1 MYVIKRD
8 GNPER
13 VSFDKITRR
22 LQVLCQLEPALASD
36 VDPVLVTQKVVQGVY
51 NGVHTAQLDH
61 LAAETAAYMGSLNPG
76 YNVLAARI
84 AISNLQKD
92 TSESLLETARTL
104 HTYVNSKTGL
114 NSALIADDVF
124 EVIANNTEALEA
136 AIKYERDFNYT
147 YFGFKTLERS
157 YLFRVDGK
165 IVERPQHMLMRV
177 AVGLHK
183 DNIPAVIETYDLLS
197 QQLFT
202 HATPTLFN
210 AGTPRPQL
218 SSCFLLTMKEDSI
231 EGIYDTLKQCA
242 LISKSAGGIGLAAHR
257 IRASNSYIR
266 GTNGTSNGLIP
277 MLRVYNDTARY
288 VDQGGG
294 KRKGAF
300 AIYLEPWHADIFDF
314 LDLKKNHGK
323 EENRARDLFYGLWIP
338 DLFMKRV
345 ETGGDWS
352 LFCPNEAPGLFDSW
366 GKEFEEKYERYE
378 QEGRARRVVK
388 AQELWFAILESQ
400 IETGTPYMLYK
411 DACNGKSN
419 QQHLGTI
426 QSSNLCTEVVQYT
439 SPDEVAVCNL
449 ASLALPKFIT
459 NGEFDH
465 KKLHAVVKVVTKNL
479 NKVIDINYY
488 PVPEARN
495 SNMRHRPIG
504 IGVQGLADVF
514 MIMRHPW
521 ESDEA
526 RELNRAIFET
536 IYYAALVASNELAQV
551 EGTYQTYEGSPA
563 SKGKLQP
570 DLWGVVPSDRWDWAT
585 LRANIA
591 QHGLRNSLL
600 VAPMPT
606 ASTSQILGNNEC
618 FEPYTT
624 NIYTRRILA
633 GDFTVVNEHLLRE
646 LQQRGLWSPALKNK
660 LVSHN
665 GSVQRIEEIPDDI
678 KKLYKTVW
686 ELPQRVIID
695 MAADRSAYIDQS
707 QSLNVYMGEPSFA
720 KLTSMHFYAWRKG
733 LKTGMYYLRTRPA
746 ANAIQFTVDQEA
758 AATVPA
764 PNKAAAPSPV
774 KQSPLRSPAKQSS
787 SVDVEVMM
795 RKPLAMPPSPAPVT
809 AEYDG
814 EVCYP
819 GCESCSG

>member
-1 MYVIKRD
+1 M
-8 GNPER
+8 
-13 VSFDKITRR
+13 TTT
-22 LQVLCQLEPALASD
+22 LLLCA
-36 VDPVLVTQKVVQGVY
+36 
-51 NGVHTAQLDH
+51 
-61 LAAETAAYMGSLNPG
+61 
-76 YNVLAARI
+76 
-84 AISNLQKD
+84 
-92 TSESLLETARTL
+92 
-104 HTYVNSKTGL
+104 
-114 NSALIADDVF
+114 
-124 EVIANNTEALEA
+124 
-136 AIKYERDFNYT
+136 
-147 YFGFKTLERS
+147 
-157 YLFRVDGK
+157 
-165 IVERPQHMLMRV
+165 
-177 AVGLHK
+177 
-183 DNIPAVIETYDLLS
+183 
-197 QQLFT
+197 
-202 HATPTLFN
+202 
-210 AGTPRPQL
+210 
-218 SSCFLLTMKEDSI
+218 
-231 EGIYDTLKQCA
+231 
-242 LISKSAGGIGLAAHR
+242 
-257 IRASNSYIR
+257 
-266 GTNGTSNGLIP
+266 
-277 MLRVYNDTARY
+277 
-288 VDQGGG
+288 GGG

-411 DACNGKSN
+411 DACNSKSN

-465 KKLHAVVKVVTKNL
+465 QKLHDVVKVVTKNL

-764 PNKAAAPSPV
+764 PNKATAPSPV
-774 KQSPLRSPAKQSS
+774 KQSPLRSPAKQSP

-795 RKPLAMPPSPAPVT
+795 RKPLAMPLSPAPVT

>member
-1 MYVIKRD
+1 
-8 GNPER
+8 
-13 VSFDKITRR
+13 
-22 LQVLCQLEPALASD
+22 
-36 VDPVLVTQKVVQGVY
+36 
-51 NGVHTAQLDH
+51 
-61 LAAETAAYMGSLNPG
+61 
-76 YNVLAARI
+76 
-84 AISNLQKD
+84 
-92 TSESLLETARTL
+92 
-104 HTYVNSKTGL
+104 
-114 NSALIADDVF
+114 
-124 EVIANNTEALEA
+124 
-136 AIKYERDFNYT
+136 
-147 YFGFKTLERS
+147 
-157 YLFRVDGK
+157 
-165 IVERPQHMLMRV
+165 
-177 AVGLHK
+177 
-183 DNIPAVIETYDLLS
+183 
-197 QQLFT
+197 
-202 HATPTLFN
+202 
-210 AGTPRPQL
+210 
-218 SSCFLLTMKEDSI
+218 
-231 EGIYDTLKQCA
+231 
-242 LISKSAGGIGLAAHR
+242 
-257 IRASNSYIR
+257 
-266 GTNGTSNGLIP
+266 
-277 MLRVYNDTARY
+277 
-288 VDQGGG
+288 
-294 KRKGAF
+294 
-300 AIYLEPWHADIFDF
+300 
-314 LDLKKNHGK
+314 
-323 EENRARDLFYGLWIP
+323 
-338 DLFMKRV
+338 MKRV
-345 ETGGDWS
+345 ESGGDWS

-366 GKEFEEKYERYE
+366 GKVFEEKYERYE
-378 QEGRARRVVK
+378 SEGRARRVVK

-459 NGEFDH
+459 NGKFDH
-465 KKLHAVVKVVTKNL
+465 KKLHDVVKVVTKNL

-488 PVPEARN
+488 PVIEARN

-514 MIMRHPW
+514 MILRHPW
-521 ESDEA
+521 ESPEA

-536 IYYAALVASNELAQV
+536 IYYAALVASNELAKV

-563 SKGKLQP
+563 SQGRLQP
-570 DLWGVVPSDRWDWAT
+570 DLWNVTPSDMWDWTT

-591 QHGLRNSLL
+591 EHGLRNSLL

-618 FEPYTT
+618 FEPYTS

-633 GDFTVVNEHLLRE
+633 GDFTVVNDHLLRE
-646 LQQRGLWSPALKNK
+646 LNERGLWTPALKNK

-678 KKLYKTVW
+678 KRLYKTVW
-686 ELPQRVIID
+686 EIPQRVIID

-746 ANAIQFTVDQEA
+746 ANAIQFTVDKEVVP
-758 AATVPA
+758 VPA
-764 PNKAAAPSPV
+764 ADSNATKSAAPSPA
-774 KQSPLRSPAKQSS
+774 KQSPLRSPAKPTA
-787 SVDVEVMM
+787 DELL
-795 RKPLAMPPSPAPVT
+795 RKPKALSLLPSSPAPVT